1 MSQGKGF
8 YIPFQDG
15 SGRIHGIC
23 WEPEEAPWAVIQVAH
38 GMIEHIGRYDEFAQA
53 MNRAGIAVVGHDHPG
68 HGRTAKPGELGEFA
82 EKQGV
87 RRVIGAMAQV
97 ARFVKH
103 KFPGIPHIL
112 LGHSMGSFFGRR
124 FITRYGEWLDGA
136 IFMGTGSQPELL
148 LWLGGTVVAAAAWL
162 EGRNGRNERLH
173 QLVLGSYNHYFE
185 KGKTKHQWLSR
196 VTEEDEKYEADPYC
210 QFLFADGAFVDFFQ
224 VMLDLKRKRG
234 FEGIPKNLPILLIS
248 GKDDPVGEGGRGV
261 RRAMEAL
268 RKTGCTNVE
277 MKLYPG
283 ARHELFHERNREEVF
298 GDIVAWLEK
307 TENHRERC

>member
-1 MSQGKGF
+1 MAQGKDF

-15 SGRIHGIC
+15 IGRIHGIC
-23 WEPEEAPWAVIQVAH
+23 WEPEKTPWAVVQVAH

-53 MNRAGIAVVGHDHPG
+53 MNRAGIAVIGHDHPG

-82 EKQGV
+82 EKNGV

-97 ARFVKH
+97 ACFAKH
-103 KFPGIPHIL
+103 KFQGIPHIL

-124 FITRYGEWLDGA
+124 FITHYGEWLDGA
-136 IFMGTGSQPELL
+136 IFMGTGSQLEPL

-173 QLVLGSYNHYFE
+173 QLVLGSYNRYFE
-185 KGKTKHQWLSR
+185 KGKTEHQWLSR

-210 QFLFADGAFVDFFQ
+210 QFLFTDGAFVDFFQ

-234 FEGIPKNLPILLIS
+234 FDGIPKNLPILLIS
-248 GKDDPVGEGGRGV
+248 GEEDPVGEGGRGV
-261 RRAMEAL
+261 RRAMEDL
-268 RKTGCTNVE
+268 QETGCTNVA
-277 MKLYPG
+277 MQLYPG
-283 ARHELFHERNREEVF
+283 ARHELFHEINREEVF
-298 GDIVAWLEK
+298 GDIVDWVSRL
-307 TENHRERC
+307 